1 MEDELMKFVKG
12 VDISML
18 PELEQAGAV
27 YRDKGEAQDLL
38 CILKSYGIN
47 AVRLRLW
54 NNPYDAVGRPYG
66 GGTND
71 FAKTVVMAKRI
82 RKAGMQFLLDIHY
95 SDFWT
100 DPGKQM
106 KPKAW
111 ANLTGKALEDA
122 VHNFTVRVLQKLCDQ
137 NLQPDMIQIGN
148 ELTSGF
154 LWPEGKLGEEKQNF
168 AGMSRLLQAGI
179 SAARACDPNMP
190 VILHLDNGGNHEL
203 YRSWFD
209 RAAKEELD
217 FDIIGLSYYPYWHGT
232 LTDLQQNLNDISVRY
247 GKDVMIMETA
257 YGFTEKTCDGAGI
270 FSRELAETASY
281 PPTPQ
286 GQADF
291 LRDLM
296 HVIQDVPQGHGRGFF
311 YWEPAWLPLSGTTW
325 ASTAGRAYIG
335 DHSSGG
341 NSWCNQAVFDFNGN
355 ALPVLKT
362 IRDF

>member
-1 MEDELMKFVKG
+1 MNWMKFVKG
-12 VDISML
+12 ADISML
-18 PELEQAGAV
+18 PELEQAGAL
-27 YRDKGEAQDLL
+27 YRDKGAVQDLF

-54 NNPYDAVGRPYG
+54 NDPYDTAGNPYG

-71 FAKTVVMAKRI
+71 FAKTAAMAKRI

-106 KPKAW
+106 KPKVW
-111 ANLTGKALEDA
+111 ANLTGEALEDA
-122 VHNFTVRVLQKLCDQ
+122 VHNFTAEVLQKLKKQ

-154 LWPEGKLGEEKQNF
+154 LWPDGKLGEEKQNF
-168 AGMSRLLQAGI
+168 SGMSRLLKAGI
-179 SAARACDPNMP
+179 SAVRACNPQMP
-190 VILHLDNGGNHEL
+190 VILHLDNGGCHEL

-209 RAAKEELD
+209 RAEKEVLD
-217 FDIIGLSYYPYWHGT
+217 FDMIGLSYYPYWHGT
-232 LTDLQQNLNDISVRY
+232 LADLQQNLNDISVRY

-257 YGFTEKTCDGAGI
+257 YGFTEETFDGSGI
-270 FSRELAETASY
+270 FSRELAETAAY

-291 LRDLM
+291 MRDLM
-296 HVIQDVPQGHGRGFF
+296 QVIQNVPQEHGKGFF
-311 YWEPAWLPLSGTTW
+311 YWEPAWLPLQGTTW
-325 ASTAGRAYIG
+325 ATAAGRAYIG
-335 DHSSGG
+335 DTAAGG
-341 NSWCNQAVFDFNGN
+341 NSWCNQAVFDFKGN
-355 ALPVLKT
+355 ALPILKT